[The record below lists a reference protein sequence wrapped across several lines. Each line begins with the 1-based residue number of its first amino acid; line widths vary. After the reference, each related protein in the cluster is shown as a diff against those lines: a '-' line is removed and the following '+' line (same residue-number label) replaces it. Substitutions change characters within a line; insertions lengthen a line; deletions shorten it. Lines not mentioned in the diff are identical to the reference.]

1 MYVCIVFLLYLKGP
15 WKYLSAQNIPKYIL
29 AAFYAMKVP
38 ATDRFMLQSELT
50 TLVLKRL
57 RRPTLYMT
65 VFNIYC
71 VGKSDPEEC

>member
-1 MYVCIVFLLYLKGP
+1 
-15 WKYLSAQNIPKYIL
+15 
-29 AAFYAMKVP
+29 MKDP